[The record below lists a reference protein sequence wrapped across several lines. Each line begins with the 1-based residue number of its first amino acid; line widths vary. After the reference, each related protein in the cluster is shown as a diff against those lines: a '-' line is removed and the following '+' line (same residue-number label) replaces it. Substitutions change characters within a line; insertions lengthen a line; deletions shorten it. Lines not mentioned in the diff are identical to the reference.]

1 MCLARV
7 DPDGPEGPLPPML
20 VTIPP
25 GVVAGQQ
32 MQVQIPPPAAAVPV
46 VTPVAPVAVVAA
58 PGQAAATP
66 DFSTE

>member
-20 VTIPP
+20 VTVPA

-32 MQVQIPPPAAAVPV
+32 MQVQIPPPAAPVPV

-58 PGQAAATP
+58 PGQVAATP

>member
-1 MCLARV
+1 
-7 DPDGPEGPLPPML
+7 ML
-20 VTIPP
+20 VTVPA

-32 MQVQIPPPAAAVPV
+32 MQVQIPPPAAPVPV

-58 PGQAAATP
+58 SGQVAATP